1 MTASEKKVRSDLSDG
16 AVPVK
21 KRDRRAVRENLRGWG
36 VIGPIVLY
44 YAIFGLIPLGMVFY
58 YSMTV
63 DDIFKGTEFVG
74 FANFVTIFTDSSY
87 YMLLLSTLLIAVFTI
102 GFSLVF
108 GLLLAKLMTGPI
120 RGKGFYRTVYY
131 MPVVISMAVVAQIC
145 NVWLNY
151 NDGSFNNLLTSL
163 GLERIWW
170 EKSTFWMFFWIIVIC
185 TWKGLGATVI
195 LFVAGLSGISPDIY
209 EAADIDGADKWQKF
223 FKITLPQL
231 RPMMTFVL
239 ITSIIGAFNIFE
251 PVQLISKGG
260 PEGTTEVVM
269 FQIYQEAFLN
279 NNYGMGCALS
289 VIVLVI
295 LLALTALNMKFG
307 EAKD

>member
-1 MTASEKKVRSDLSDG
+1 MTAAEKNVRGS
-16 AVPVK
+16 AAPVK
-21 KRDRRAVRENLRGWG
+21 KRDRRAIRENIRGWG
-36 VIGPIVLY
+36 VVGPIVLY

-87 YMLLLSTLLIAVFTI
+87 YMLLVTTMLIAVFTI

-151 NDGSFNNLLTSL
+151 NDGSFNNLLTAL
-163 GLERIWW
+163 GMERIFW
-170 EKSTFWMFFWIIVIC
+170 EKSTFWMFFWIIIIC

-195 LFVAGLSGISPDIY
+195 LFVAGLSGVSPAIY

-269 FQIYQEAFLN
+269 YQIYQESFLN

-289 VIVLVI
+289 VIVLIV
-295 LLALTALNMKFG
+295 LLVLTALNMKFG